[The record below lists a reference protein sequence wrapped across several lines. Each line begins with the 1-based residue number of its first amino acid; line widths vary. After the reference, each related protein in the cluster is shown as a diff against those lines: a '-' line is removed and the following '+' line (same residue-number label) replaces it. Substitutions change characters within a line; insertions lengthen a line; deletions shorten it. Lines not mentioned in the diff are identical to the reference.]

1 MKITNATALASAIAN
16 LTMTVNDGATLYEG
30 NGVNQFSLEESKEIV
45 NRLTAMLE
53 STIKRAESS
62 KNRERKPTAKEIA
75 IREGNARLA
84 QITFEKMNEHP
95 NFLYECKSIAD
106 TMGVSVPKMAR
117 ILATLVA
124 DGKVE
129 RIEGKK
135 PNFKVKGE

>member
-1 MKITNATALASAIAN
+1 MKITNAIALASAIVN
-16 LTMTVNDGATLYEG
+16 LTMTTDDGAVLYEG
-30 NGVNQFSLEESKEIV
+30 NGINQFSLEESREVID
-45 NRLTAMLE
+45 RLTKMLE

-62 KNRERKPTAKEIA
+62 KNRERKPTAKELA
-75 IREGNARLA
+75 IQEGNARLA
-84 QITFEKMNEHP
+84 QITFEKMNEYP

>member
-62 KNRERKPTAKEIA
+62 KNRERKPTAKE
-75 IREGNARLA
+75 LA
-84 QITFEKMNEHP
+84 QKAETAELINRTFDEMSNHP

-117 ILATLVA
+117 VLASLVA